1 MASKAPKFDPA
12 ALGRKLD
19 ALRAG
24 LDALGPC
31 LIAVSGGLDSRF
43 LSHVAW
49 STGQQ
54 HQAVF
59 FSGPHMT
66 PGEIAACRTWLDR
79 HERPHHV
86 LTFSPMDIPEARA
99 NQRDR
104 CYHCKLASFARAQ
117 GLRQKL
123 GLDFLLD
130 GSNASDLKEFR
141 PGRRALQDLSV
152 RSPLAEHALTKEEIR
167 HAAWALGL
175 ETPGQ
180 PSRACLLTR
189 FEYGYEPDVELMARI
204 GRTEDALMALGVLHF
219 RLRALRGG
227 RFLLQL
233 ALSEKKIWEQNQERG
248 LQILRSAGF
257 ESAEL
262 LFAER
267 VSGYFDAKP

>member
-1 MASKAPKFDPA
+1 MASKASKSDPA
-12 ALGRKLD
+12 ALARKLD

-43 LSHVAW
+43 LAHMAW
-49 STGQQ
+49 AGNAR
-54 HQAVF
+54 HHAVF

-66 PGEIAACRTWLDR
+66 PGEIKACRAWLDR
-79 HERPHHV
+79 SGQAFHIVE
-86 LTFSPMDIPEARA
+86 FSPLDIPDARA
-99 NQRDR
+99 NLRDR
-104 CYHCKLASFARAQ
+104 CYHCKLASFARGQ
-117 GLRQKL
+117 GLRQEL
-123 GLDFLLD
+123 GLNFLLD

-141 PGRRALQDLSV
+141 PGRRALQDLAV

-167 HAAWALGL
+167 RAAWELGL
-175 ETPGQ
+175 GDPGQ

-189 FEYGYEPDVELMARI
+189 FEYGYAPDPTLMTRI
-204 GRTEDALMALGVLHF
+204 GRAEDALMALGVLHF
-219 RLRALRGG
+219 RLRALRDG

-233 ALSEKKIWEQNQERG
+233 ALSEKKIWELNQEQG
-248 LQILRSAGF
+248 LRILRSAGVD
-257 ESAEL
+257 APEL